1 VKFVGSPDGGAICTF
16 EGAEVEVLRQV
27 PDLLRSRYLPDSPEA
42 LDRVDP
48 VRDRLFPR
56 AYLDPTEDRAED
68 DWRAAVHPEILRDR
82 LDGLDR
88 LVAGLDGGEA
98 KGRRWRVTLGPAD
111 VDVWIQVL
119 NDARLTLG
127 TLLGVTDES
136 DFTRIDPAD
145 PQAAEQA
152 VYAWLSGLQGA
163 LVETMLATLPLDGT
177 DD

>member
-1 VKFVGSPDGGAICTF
+1 MRFVGSPDGGAICTF
-16 EGAEVEVLRQV
+16 DAAEVEVLRQV

-48 VRDRLFPR
+48 VRERLFPR
-56 AYLDPTEDRAED
+56 AYLDPTEDRAEQ

-88 LVAGLDGGEA
+88 LVAGLDAGEA
-98 KGRRWRVTLGPAD
+98 KGKRWRVTLGPVD

-127 TLLGVTDES
+127 TLLEVTDES

-145 PQAAEQA
+145 PRAAEQA

-163 LVETMLATLPLDGT
+163 LVETVLSTLPLDG
-177 DD
+177 DDD